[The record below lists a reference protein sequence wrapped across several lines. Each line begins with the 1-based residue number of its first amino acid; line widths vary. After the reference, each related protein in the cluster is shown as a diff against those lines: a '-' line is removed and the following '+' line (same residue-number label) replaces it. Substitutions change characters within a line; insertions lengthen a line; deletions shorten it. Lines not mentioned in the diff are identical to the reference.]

1 MAPFALLVC
10 VLQKI
15 VLHAS
20 CSRRVFAA
28 NPLRVDNVIAYL
40 IRTLPEKLFNP
51 DGTAAF
57 GRWEGGLLGVLSKQM
72 EDVSAAA
79 LRWNRGQ

>member
-1 MAPFALLVC
+1 MTVTREKL
-10 VLQKI
+10 
-15 VLHAS
+15 
-20 CSRRVFAA
+20 
-28 NPLRVDNVIAYL
+28 YL
-40 IRTLPEKLFNP
+40 IRTLPKKLFNP

-79 LRWNRGQ
+79 LR